1 MYYRRKLN
9 NYRLLFLIN
18 LLYLCGQNLETMR
31 LTVILTIIFIF
42 TYTDVFAQER
52 TAETISQK
60 VYLQTSDAEKYALR
74 INKYDLEDHVKMLCS
89 PEFEGRRFGS
99 NGNKKAME
107 YILSEFKRNDLPQSK
122 NNWQKQFFKQDSTF
136 GVNVIGVIEG
146 SLYPD
151 ENVIIT
157 CHYDG
162 LGIIDTTLFQSAD
175 DNATGVAAL
184 IELAEA
190 FSAAI
195 KDGIHPKR
203 TIILVAFDAGKQEM
217 LGSKI
222 YAKYPIK
229 PLSKTQILLNM
240 DMLGRDDCGLKINEH
255 NYVFLLGNN
264 EFPPNSKQITDSINS
279 SYTHLNVE
287 YNFYKND
294 YVYQLFYPTS
304 DHYSLAHL
312 VPSIFYT
319 GGINGDVQSQYDTAD
334 KISYTTLRKRVQLV
348 FYTAWHYANR

>member
-1 MYYRRKLN
+1 
-9 NYRLLFLIN
+9 
-18 LLYLCGQNLETMR
+18 
-31 LTVILTIIFIF
+31 
-42 TYTDVFAQER
+42 
-52 TAETISQK
+52 
-60 VYLQTSDAEKYALR
+60 
-74 INKYDLEDHVKMLCS
+74 
-89 PEFEGRRFGS
+89 
-99 NGNKKAME
+99 
-107 YILSEFKRNDLPQSK
+107 
-122 NNWQKQFFKQDSTF
+122 
-136 GVNVIGVIEG
+136 
-146 SLYPD
+146 
-151 ENVIIT
+151 
-157 CHYDG
+157 
-162 LGIIDTTLFQSAD
+162 
-175 DNATGVAAL
+175 
-184 IELAEA
+184 
-190 FSAAI
+190 
-195 KDGIHPKR
+195 
-203 TIILVAFDAGKQEM
+203 
-217 LGSKI
+217 
-222 YAKYPIK
+222 
-229 PLSKTQILLNM
+229 M